1 MASPHDDQPFSNGA
15 FAVDLIGR
23 YTHKLVA
30 LQSPV
35 LADRD
40 PEPLHLMRVSLRRLR
55 SCLQQFAPALRLPRA
70 VADPRLAKTVR
81 RLGMARDL
89 DVLRQRLEQ
98 DLMAELPEVERK
110 ALRPVLKQ
118 LRRERAMAYEQL
130 VTALHSGG
138 YLKLLSQLQGWL
150 REPDLTPLGALP
162 LRSWTQEWQAPMVAG
177 LFQHPGWFIADRQG
191 DMELVHD
198 LRKRLKTARYGLE
211 NLGAVTGSRC
221 RQWMAELRDL
231 QELLGELNDLHV
243 LEKAIDDQLPSGLA
257 HSVPVLEA
265 LLRRTAQAC
274 WEQWRQRADG
284 LILPERRRS
293 LSMALLERRC
303 EGLPKQGLLTPSA
316 LPSS

>member
-1 MASPHDDQPFSNGA
+1 MASPYDEPFTSNGA

-23 YTHKLVA
+23 HTQKLVS
-30 LQSPV
+30 LQGPV

-40 PEPLHLMRVSLRRLR
+40 PEPLHQMRVSLRRLR
-55 SCLQQFAPALRLPRA
+55 TCLQQFAPALRLPRA
-70 VADPRLAKTVR
+70 VGDPRLAKMVR

-89 DVLRQRLEQ
+89 DVLRQRLEH
-98 DLMAELPEVERK
+98 DLIGELPDGERR

-118 LRRERAMAYEQL
+118 LRRERALAYEQL

-162 LRSWTQEWQAPMVAG
+162 LRSWSQEWQAPMVAG

-221 RQWMAELRDL
+221 RQWIAELRDL

-257 HSVPVLEA
+257 RSVPVLEA
-265 LLRRTAQAC
+265 LLRGRAQAC
-274 WEQWRQRADG
+274 WGQWRQRADG
-284 LILPERRRS
+284 LVRPERRRS

-303 EGLPKQGLLTPSA
+303 QGQPQPSLLTSPA

>member
-98 DLMAELPEVERK
+98 DLMAELPEV
-110 ALRPVLKQ
+110 
-118 LRRERAMAYEQL
+118 
-130 VTALHSGG
+130 
-138 YLKLLSQLQGWL
+138 
-150 REPDLTPLGALP
+150 
-162 LRSWTQEWQAPMVAG
+162 
-177 LFQHPGWFIADRQG
+177 
-191 DMELVHD
+191 
-198 LRKRLKTARYGLE
+198 
-211 NLGAVTGSRC
+211 
-221 RQWMAELRDL
+221 
-231 QELLGELNDLHV
+231 
-243 LEKAIDDQLPSGLA
+243 
-257 HSVPVLEA
+257 
-265 LLRRTAQAC
+265 
-274 WEQWRQRADG
+274 
-284 LILPERRRS
+284 
-293 LSMALLERRC
+293 
-303 EGLPKQGLLTPSA
+303 
-316 LPSS
+316 